1 MIIRPIKSP
10 SKIARVFVS
19 FNCGSKL
26 ESVTRF
32 EAGTS
37 HMLEHMMFKGTDKR
51 TAREILNDLSDLGA
65 SVNAYTSY
73 DNMVFSLSV
82 MQDRLDQAL
91 EIFSDMIINANLPEE
106 EFLKER
112 EVVLQEE
119 SSSVDDV
126 MSFFSDYENKS
137 MISGYMQSPI
147 LGTKESI
154 EKITIDSLVRFKER
168 FLDIKLAKIFLVSSL
183 KKSESKLIIQKHF
196 GKASGRIK
204 SPPKVPDCTLN
215 EPTSSIVEREDVS
228 HDYVDIFYKSP
239 SPRSGYMGQMI
250 LISKIIGGGL
260 GSKMW
265 NSLRED
271 KGLVYYCSSSN
282 IDLDFFGLFKMSFS
296 CEPKHTDD
304 AIESVKEIIE
314 KAKSDGFSEKDL
326 SRAKAGVLTSLS
338 YAMESESDM
347 AMDTV
352 DSELQDSP
360 TIPEVFDMVTRST
373 LEEVNEIVKDIFSKN
388 YFTFK
393 LTSVAEDCDEQL

>member
-10 SKIARVFVS
+10 SKIARVFVA
-19 FNCGSKL
+19 FNCGSKI

-32 EAGTS
+32 APGTS

-51 TAREILNDLSDLGA
+51 SARKILNDMSDLGA

-73 DNMVFSLSV
+73 DNMVFSLAV
-82 MQDRLDQAL
+82 MQNKLDEAL

-119 SSSVDDV
+119 SSSIDDV
-126 MSFFSDYENKS
+126 TSFFADHENKV
-137 MISGYMQSPI
+137 MIDGYMQSPI

-154 EKITIDSLVRFKER
+154 ESITIESLRKFKKR
-168 FLDIKLAKIFLVSSL
+168 FLDIKLAKIFILSSM
-183 KKSESKLIIQKHF
+183 KKSDSKSLIQKYF

-204 SPPKVPDCTLN
+204 SAPKVPYCTLN
-215 EPTSSIVEREDVS
+215 EPVMSTVEREDVS
-228 HDYVDIFYKSP
+228 HDYIDIFYKCP
-239 SPRSGYMGQMI
+239 NPRSGSLGSMI

-271 KGLVYYCSSSN
+271 KGLVYFCSSSN
-282 IDLDFFGLFKMSFS
+282 IDVESFGLFKLSFS
-296 CEPKHTDD
+296 CEPKNSDE
-304 AIESVKEIIE
+304 ALISVKNIIK
-314 KAKSDGFSEKDL
+314 KAQEDGFTEKDL

-347 AMDTV
+347 AMDAV

-360 TIPEVFDMVTRST
+360 TILEAFRLVSEAT
-373 LEEVNEIVKDIFSKN
+373 LEDINNMAKDIFSKN

-393 LTSVAEDCDEQL
+393 LTSFSGDNNDQQ